1 MPPHMNL
8 PDFHASPAAAFTAVP
23 GLQEGTVEDFQHSM
37 GIEEFRKNAKDMVDW
52 ICDYYASNEEL
63 PVRSEVE
70 PGYLR
75 PRLPQTAP
83 QHPEN
88 FNSIMQDVHAHIM
101 PGITHWQSPNFFA
114 YFPSNSSFPAMLGEM
129 LSTALST
136 VGFCWIGSPA
146 TTELETIV
154 MDWLGK
160 LLCLPTSF
168 LAFDEQGKR
177 GLGGGVI
184 QGSAS
189 ESTLVSLLAAR
200 ARALAGRPMDDA
212 GRLVAYSSD
221 QAHSSIKKAC
231 MVAGTPYVRIIPAS
245 PEHDYAFDAVALEE
259 AIREDLEAGLLPFYV
274 TATIGTTSSCAVD
287 PIAHIGRI
295 TQQYGL
301 WLHVDAAYAGV
312 TSMLPECRHHFEGL
326 ELVDSFIT
334 NGHKWLL
341 TNFDCSCMWVR
352 NAEPLK
358 AALSLTPAYLRGKGN
373 DLDYKDW
380 QVPLGRRFRSLKL
393 WFVLRSYGTENIKK
407 FLRHHIDLGK
417 LFVSLIQT
425 DARLEIVAPPRWGLI
440 CFRLRGPGNEATTE
454 LLERVNK
461 SGKAFLVHTEL
472 SGRYVARMAI
482 GGSLT
487 QERHVRAAW
496 QLISQCATEV
506 LAARAQRKGI

>member
-1 MPPHMNL
+1 
-8 PDFHASPAAAFTAVP
+8 
-23 GLQEGTVEDFQHSM
+23 M

-52 ICDYYASNEEL
+52 ICDYYASNEKL

-75 PRLPQTAP
+75 PLLPKAAP
-83 QHPEN
+83 QSPEN
-88 FNSIMQDVHAHIM
+88 FSAIMQDFQAKIM

-129 LSTALST
+129 LSSALST

-189 ESTLVSLLAAR
+189 ESTLVALLAAR
-200 ARALAGRPMDDA
+200 ARALAGRPMEDA
-212 GRLVAYSSD
+212 GNLVAYSSD
-221 QAHSSIKKAC
+221 QSHSSIKKAC

-245 PEHDYAFDAVALEE
+245 PEDDYAFDAAALEE
-259 AIREDLEAGLLPFYV
+259 AIREDIDAGLLPFYCV
-274 TATIGTTSSCAVD
+274 ATIGTTSSCAVD
-287 PIAHIGRI
+287 PIAEIGRI

-312 TSMLPECRHHFEGL
+312 SSMLPEYRHYFVGL

-393 WFVLRSYGTENIKK
+393 WFVMRSYGTENIKK
-407 FLRHHIDLGK
+407 FLRHHIQLGQ

-425 DARLEIVAPPRWGLI
+425 DARLEIVTPPRWGLI
-440 CFRLRGPGNEATTE
+440 CFRVRGAGNEATQE

-461 SGKAFLVHTEL
+461 SGRAFLVHTEL
-472 SGRYVARMAI
+472 SGRFVARMAI

-487 QERHVRAAW
+487 QERHVRGAW
-496 QLISQCATEV
+496 QLISECTTEV
-506 LAARAQRKGI
+506 LAARSKYSKGA